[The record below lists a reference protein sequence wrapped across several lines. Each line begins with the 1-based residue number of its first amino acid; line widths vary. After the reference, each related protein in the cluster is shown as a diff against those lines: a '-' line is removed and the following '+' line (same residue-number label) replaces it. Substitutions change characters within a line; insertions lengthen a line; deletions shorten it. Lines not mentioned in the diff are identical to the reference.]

1 MKIRE
6 AQGHLFELAFNAG
19 ILTAIHQSGMKYAHM
34 DLFIDDLKRIN
45 HRGVVNKLVEIKL
58 LEGFIDAESQRI
70 WAAWGKFL
78 LLRGHLGGLGLW
90 EELMD
95 SLGFSSAS
103 SRNWE
108 LLYMQCCL
116 SDEASMRTLEK
127 KQHDR
132 YSQIL
137 SQFDITVDKVTPY
150 INKYADTGEFLKA
163 DTLILMS
170 KDGQKN
176 KEYYIICVDLS
187 AFTVENNQ
195 SSGFNSQKD
204 NDESTDEQEQFDL
217 WNLSSAS
224 SILRSLKTELRYIM
238 SKSVYH
244 KLKIDTQKGS
254 NQQLIGQHIQDYLTA
269 FSYYDKDFV
278 KLVQAAS
285 YSASFVKFLDSEN
298 RIPKDASVQVTV
310 IGYTTRGISTLN
322 VSREDFDILHLCADA
337 YKSMKRQQK
346 SDRENSIDT
355 YEQALFKMLNLIK
368 RNAIYCLSRLPNEV
382 GISRKEE
389 SIEKS
394 QTDKIYNEQKAIEKS
409 QADKLYNEQKVNKF
423 IDSLCDAN
431 VTADKTVCFSE
442 TLTNFNNPSDFLDNS
457 ITAKYHLPEP
467 IRLIDAHATIIQKH
481 LSGDY
486 RNLFLTGN
494 PGIGKTTAVVNFIRE
509 HADEGFLFFYIS
521 PRLSV
526 NEDTIHKFKDKSG
539 RFLIDDLY
547 CISTS
552 HALIAANTDQP
563 TVKYYSN
570 ANNQTFERLGVT
582 FLGAEYDIK
591 RNTNRKNLINRQS
604 SYSLRYNK
612 KSGTGVI
619 RSLCD
624 AGHVLINQGVNK
636 IAITCSTQSLRKLN
650 SGGDSLDNFER
661 LFRSV
666 TNNGDIIPELMS
678 ELSSRLKHIIVMIDE
693 VTGDNAGVE
702 WFHSMKKWLGKKLE
716 LFEPSYGFNTK
727 LIIADASLTGVD
739 VVKPHLGM
747 REAEPDK
754 IYCSF
759 IDKKQE
765 PLVVF
770 YQSFTNYSV
779 PQDNAD
785 SAIINVNSYPAKQ
798 VELTYEVFFE
808 VNKINNDGSIKIKLG
823 QSARDESLINKII
836 HHVNHP
842 DLGQLI
848 VYIQDKQRLRQLI
861 SLVKKR
867 LSRFDKNKTYL
878 EIHSQVA
885 DVETLLK
892 CKNKVQVVF
901 MTSSAARGISFPHAK
916 HIIVEL
922 PTFQIENNLMEII
935 QVIYRGRGEF
945 GEGQN
950 NDRAHKKIT
959 VYIVEKVYTNAPN
972 NQQSKIT
979 RAANLIGSLL
989 VLRAAIMTRI
999 LGAGYLGGRNIAMI
1013 PVGGK
1018 AVYSSGE
1025 TFSTRIKSLMQL
1037 LRSHQ
1042 RLHPNDQDVKL
1053 VLESLSP
1060 FFKSSEFLVQP
1071 PRTSN
1076 SSVPQQQVRNKISLL
1091 SLLELG
1097 VDFLFDQC
1105 SCMADLF
1112 DVEISPHVYMD
1123 GSLLIIPMKNQ
1134 TVTSRYSIDPYSQI
1148 RSYVTPNFRN
1158 ALKNI
1163 SQGDYSENIKNEIL
1177 FAIDFVEQLLQNEGN
1192 TQQVSDSSN
1201 FSDQYLAIPLYFL
1214 LKDEILQSSFVGDE
1228 NSPMSHDFRILLE
1241 RYVKALYPAND
1252 FLPIGD
1258 GYPNFPWVIFKSY
1271 DLAQI
1276 RRSLFKASYFLNSRS
1291 LNLLNLILSHQ

>member
-45 HRGVVNKLVEIKL
+45 HRGVVNKLVEMKL

-90 EELMD
+90 KELID
-95 SLGFSSAS
+95 SLEFSSAS
-103 SRNWE
+103 NRNWE

-127 KQHDR
+127 HQHDR

-137 SQFDITVDKVTPY
+137 SQFDITADKVTPY

-163 DTLILMS
+163 DTLMLMS
-170 KDGQKN
+170 KDGEKN
-176 KEYYIICVDLS
+176 KEYYIVCVDLS
-187 AFTVENNQ
+187 AFTVESNQ
-195 SSGFNSQKD
+195 DNEFNSQQD
-204 NDESTDEQEQFDL
+204 NDESRHEQEQFEL

-224 SILRSLKTELRYIM
+224 SILGYLKAELRYLM

-244 KLKIDTQKGS
+244 KLKIDTQKGT
-254 NQQLIGQHIQDYLTA
+254 NQQLIGQYIQDYLTA

-298 RIPKDASVQVTV
+298 RIPKDATVQVTT

-322 VSREDFDILHLCADA
+322 VSREDFHILDLCAEA
-337 YKSMKRQQK
+337 YKSMKGRQK
-346 SDRENSIDT
+346 SDRENSINT
-355 YEQALFKMLNLIK
+355 YENALLKMLNLIK
-368 RNAIYCLSRLPNEV
+368 KNAVYCLSRSLEQI
-382 GISRKEE
+382 GISGKEE
-389 SIEKS
+389 LIEKS
-394 QTDKIYNEQKAIEKS
+394 QP
-409 QADKLYNEQKVNKF
+409 DKLSHEQKVHKF
-423 IDSLCDAN
+423 VELLCDTS
-431 VTADKTVCFSE
+431 VTEDKTVCFSE
-442 TLTNFNNPSDFLDNS
+442 TLTNFNNPSDFLDTS
-457 ITAKYHLPEP
+457 ISEKYHLTEQ
-467 IRLIDAHATIIQKH
+467 ISLINAHAKIIQEH
-481 LSGDY
+481 LSGNY

-526 NEDTIHKFKDKSG
+526 NEDTINKFIDKKTG
-539 RFLIDDLY
+539 NLFADDLY
-547 CISTS
+547 CISTNY
-552 HALIAANTDQP
+552 ALINANNKQP
-563 TVKYYSN
+563 TVRYYSN
-570 ANNQTFERLGVT
+570 GNNQTFESLGVT
-582 FLGAEYDIK
+582 FHGAEYDK
-591 RNTNRKNLINRQS
+591 KWNTNRKNLINRQS
-604 SYSLRYNK
+604 RSSLGYNN

-624 AGHVLINQGVNK
+624 AGHILIKQQKNK
-636 IAITCSTQSLRKLN
+636 IVITCSTQSLRKLN

-666 TNNGDIIPELMS
+666 TNNGDVIPELMS

-716 LFEPSYGFNTK
+716 LFDPSYGFNTK
-727 LIIADASLTGVD
+727 LIIADASLTGLD
-739 VVKPHLGM
+739 VVKPHLGTK
-747 REAEPDK
+747 EAEPDK

-759 IDKKQE
+759 VDKKQE
-765 PLVVF
+765 PLEVS
-770 YQSFTNYSV
+770 YLSFGGYSA
-779 PQDNAD
+779 PPGNID

-798 VELTYEVFFE
+798 IELTYQVFFE
-808 VNKINNDGSIKIKLG
+808 VNKINDDGSIKFTPF
-823 QSARDESLINKII
+823 QSARDESLINEII
-836 HHVNHP
+836 HYVNHP
-842 DLGQLI
+842 ELGQLI
-848 VYIQDKQRLRQLI
+848 VYIQDKQRLKQLI
-861 SLVKKR
+861 YLAKKR
-867 LSRFDKNKTYL
+867 LSGFSQNETYL

-885 DVETLLK
+885 DLETLLK
-892 CKNKVQVVF
+892 CKNKARVVF
-901 MTSSAARGISFPHAK
+901 MTSSAARGISFPLAK

-922 PTFQIENNLMEII
+922 PRFQIENNLMEII

-945 GEGQN
+945 GEGKN
-950 NDRAHKKIT
+950 HNYAHKKIT
-959 VYIVEKVYTNAPN
+959 VYIIEKVFTNAPN
-972 NQQSKIT
+972 NQQSKST

-999 LGAGYLGGRNIAMI
+999 LGAGNLGGRNVAMI

-1018 AVYSSGE
+1018 AIYSSGE

-1042 RLHPNDQDVKL
+1042 RLHPDDQGIKL
-1053 VLESLSP
+1053 VFENMFTL
-1060 FFKSSEFLVQP
+1060 FKSSEFLIQP
-1071 PRTSN
+1071 PRISN
-1076 SSVPQQQVRNKISLL
+1076 SYVVQQPARKKISLL

-1105 SCMADLF
+1105 SCMAELL
-1112 DVEISPHVYMD
+1112 EIEVSPEVYMD
-1123 GSLLIIPMKNQ
+1123 GSILIIPMNNH

-1148 RSYVTPNFRN
+1148 RSNITTNFRN

-1163 SQGDYSENIKNEIL
+1163 TQGDYSENIKNEIWL
-1177 FAIDFVEQLLQNEGN
+1177 AIDFIEHLLQNEGN
-1192 TQQVSDSSN
+1192 TQQISDSSN
-1201 FSDQYLAIPLYFL
+1201 FSDQYLAIPLHFL
-1214 LKDEILQSSFVGDE
+1214 LKDEILQSSFIGDAS
-1228 NSPMSHDFRILLE
+1228 SPMSYDFRILLE
-1241 RYVKALYPAND
+1241 RYIKALYPAND
-1252 FLPIGD
+1252 FLPIGN
-1258 GYPNFPWVIFKSY
+1258 GYPDFPWVIFKSY

-1276 RRSLFKASYFLNSRS
+1276 RRSLFKANYFLNSRS
-1291 LNLLNLILSHQ
+1291 LNLLNLILSRQ

>member
-45 HRGVVNKLVEIKL
+45 HRGVVNKLVEMKL

-90 EELMD
+90 KELMD
-95 SLGFSSAS
+95 SLEFSSAS
-103 SRNWE
+103 NRNWE

-127 KQHDR
+127 HQYDR

-137 SQFDITVDKVTPY
+137 SQFDITADKVTPY

-163 DTLILMS
+163 DTLMLMS
-170 KDGQKN
+170 KDGEKN

-195 SSGFNSQKD
+195 DNELNSQKD
-204 NDESTDEQEQFDL
+204 NDESRHEQEQLEL
-217 WNLSSAS
+217 WNLSTAS
-224 SILRSLKTELRYIM
+224 SILGYLKAELRYLM

-244 KLKIDTQKGS
+244 QLKIDTQKGT
-254 NQQLIGQHIQDYLTA
+254 NQQLIGQYIQDYLTA

-298 RIPKDASVQVTV
+298 RIPKDATVQVTT

-322 VSREDFDILHLCADA
+322 VSREDFHILDLCAEA
-337 YKSMKRQQK
+337 YKSMKGRQK
-346 SDRENSIDT
+346 SDRENSINT
-355 YEQALFKMLNLIK
+355 YENALFKMLNLIK
-368 RNAIYCLSRLPNEV
+368 KNAVYCLSHSLEQVR
-382 GISRKEE
+382 ISVKEE
-389 SIEKS
+389 LIEKS
-394 QTDKIYNEQKAIEKS
+394 QP
-409 QADKLYNEQKVNKF
+409 DKLSHEQKVHKF
-423 IDSLCDAN
+423 VDSLCDTN
-431 VTADKTVCFSE
+431 VTEDKTVRFSE
-442 TLTNFNNPSDFLDNS
+442 TLTNFNNPSDFLDTS
-457 ITAKYHLPEP
+457 ISEKYHLTEQ
-467 IRLIDAHATIIQKH
+467 ISLINAHAKIIQEH
-481 LSGDY
+481 LSGNY

-494 PGIGKTTAVVNFIRE
+494 PGIGKTTAVVNFIRK

-526 NEDTIHKFKDKSG
+526 NEDTINKFIDEKTG
-539 RFLIDDLY
+539 NLFADDLY

-552 HALIAANTDQP
+552 HALIATNNNQP
-563 TVKYYSN
+563 TVRYYSN
-570 ANNQTFERLGVT
+570 GNNQTFESLGVT
-582 FLGAEYDIK
+582 FHGAEYDKK
-591 RNTNRKNLINRQS
+591 RNTNRKNLINRHSRS
-604 SYSLRYNK
+604 SLGYNN

-624 AGHVLINQGVNK
+624 AGHILIKQQKNK
-636 IAITCSTQSLRKLN
+636 IVITCSTQSLRKLN

-666 TNNGDIIPELMS
+666 TNNGDVIPELMS

-716 LFEPSYGFNTK
+716 LFDPSYGFNTK
-727 LIIADASLTGVD
+727 LIIADASLTGLD
-739 VVKPHLGM
+739 VVKPHLGTK
-747 REAEPDK
+747 EAEPDK
-754 IYCSF
+754 IYCYF
-759 IDKKQE
+759 VDKKQE
-765 PLVVF
+765 PLEVS
-770 YQSFTNYSV
+770 YLSFGGYSALPGNV
-779 PQDNAD
+779 D
-785 SAIINVNSYPAKQ
+785 SAVINVNSYPAKQ
-798 VELTYEVFFE
+798 IELTYQVFFE
-808 VNKINNDGSIKIKLG
+808 VNKINDDGSIKFTPG
-823 QSARDESLINKII
+823 QSARDESLINEII
-836 HHVNHP
+836 HYVNHP
-842 DLGQLI
+842 ELGQLI

-867 LSRFDKNKTYL
+867 LFGFEKNDIYL

-885 DVETLLK
+885 DLEMLLK
-892 CKNKVQVVF
+892 RKNQVRVVF
-901 MTSSAARGISFPHAK
+901 MTSSAARGISFPLAK

-922 PTFQIENNLMEII
+922 PRFQIENNLMEII

-959 VYIVEKVYTNAPN
+959 VYIIEKVFTNAPN
-972 NQQSKIT
+972 NQQSKST

-999 LGAGYLGGRNIAMI
+999 LGAGNLGGHNVAMI

-1018 AVYSSGE
+1018 AIYSSGE

-1042 RLHPNDQDVKL
+1042 RLHPDDQDIKL
-1053 VLESLSP
+1053 VCENLFTL
-1060 FFKSSEFLVQP
+1060 FKSSEFLIQS
-1071 PRTSN
+1071 PRISN
-1076 SSVPQQQVRNKISLL
+1076 SSVVQQPARKKISLL

-1105 SCMADLF
+1105 SCMAELLEI
-1112 DVEISPHVYMD
+1112 EISPQVYMD
-1123 GSLLIIPMKNQ
+1123 GSLLIIPMNNH

-1148 RSYVTPNFRN
+1148 RSYITANFRN

-1177 FAIDFVEQLLQNEGN
+1177 FAIDFIEHLLQNEGN
-1192 TQQVSDSSN
+1192 TQQISDSSN
-1201 FSDQYLAIPLYFL
+1201 FSDQYLAIPIHFL
-1214 LKDEILQSSFVGDE
+1214 LKDEILQSSFIGDA
-1228 NSPMSHDFRILLE
+1228 NSLMSYDFRILLE
-1241 RYVKALYPAND
+1241 RYIKALYPAND
-1252 FLPIGD
+1252 FLPIGN
-1258 GYPNFPWVIFKSY
+1258 GYPDFPWVIFKSY

-1276 RRSLFKASYFLNSRS
+1276 RRSLFKANYFLNSRS
-1291 LNLLNLILSHQ
+1291 LNLLNLILSANS

>member
-45 HRGVVNKLVEIKL
+45 HRGVVNKLVEMKL

-70 WAAWGKFL
+70 WAAWAKFL

-90 EELMD
+90 KELMD
-95 SLGFSSAS
+95 SLEFSSAS
-103 SRNWE
+103 NRNWE

-127 KQHDR
+127 HQHDR

-137 SQFDITVDKVTPY
+137 SQFDITADKVTPY

-163 DTLILMS
+163 DTLMLMS
-170 KDGQKN
+170 KDGEKN

-195 SSGFNSQKD
+195 DNELNSQKD
-204 NDESTDEQEQFDL
+204 NDESRHEQEQLEL
-217 WNLSSAS
+217 WNLSTAS
-224 SILRSLKTELRYIM
+224 SILGYLKAELRYLM

-244 KLKIDTQKGS
+244 QLKIDTQKGT
-254 NQQLIGQHIQDYLTA
+254 NQQLIGQYIQDYLTA

-298 RIPKDASVQVTV
+298 RIPKDATVQVTT

-322 VSREDFDILHLCADA
+322 VSREDFHILDLCAEA
-337 YKSMKRQQK
+337 YKSMKGRQK
-346 SDRENSIDT
+346 SDRENSINT
-355 YEQALFKMLNLIK
+355 YENALFKMLNLIK
-368 RNAIYCLSRLPNEV
+368 KNAVYCLSRSLEQV
-382 GISRKEE
+382 EISVKEE
-389 SIEKS
+389 LIEKS
-394 QTDKIYNEQKAIEKS
+394 QP
-409 QADKLYNEQKVNKF
+409 DKLSHEQKVHKF
-423 IDSLCDAN
+423 VDSLCDTN
-431 VTADKTVCFSE
+431 VTEDKTVCFTE
-442 TLTNFNNPSDFLDNS
+442 TLTNFNNPSDFLDTS
-457 ITAKYHLPEP
+457 ISEKYHLTEQ
-467 IRLIDAHATIIQKH
+467 ISLINAHAKIIQEH
-481 LSGDY
+481 LSGNY

-526 NEDTIHKFKDKSG
+526 NEDTINKFIDTKTG
-539 RFLIDDLY
+539 NLFADDLY

-552 HALIAANTDQP
+552 HALIATNNNQP
-563 TVKYYSN
+563 TVRYYSN
-570 ANNQTFERLGVT
+570 GNNQTFESLGVT
-582 FLGAEYDIK
+582 FHGAEYDKK

-604 SYSLRYNK
+604 RSSLGYNN

-624 AGHVLINQGVNK
+624 AGHILIKQQKNK
-636 IAITCSTQSLRKLN
+636 IVITCSTQSLRKLN

-666 TNNGDIIPELMS
+666 TNNGDVIPELMS

-716 LFEPSYGFNTK
+716 LFDPSYGFNTK
-727 LIIADASLTGVD
+727 LIIADASLTGLD
-739 VVKPHLGM
+739 VVKPHLGTK
-747 REAEPDK
+747 EAEPDK
-754 IYCSF
+754 IYCYF
-759 IDKKQE
+759 VDKKQE
-765 PLVVF
+765 PLEVS
-770 YQSFTNYSV
+770 YLSFGGYSAPPGNV
-779 PQDNAD
+779 D
-785 SAIINVNSYPAKQ
+785 SAVINVNSYPAKQ
-798 VELTYEVFFE
+798 IELTYQVFFE
-808 VNKINNDGSIKIKLG
+808 VNKINDDGSIKFTPG
-823 QSARDESLINKII
+823 QSARDESLINEII
-836 HHVNHP
+836 HYVNHP
-842 DLGQLI
+842 ELGQLI

-867 LSRFDKNKTYL
+867 LFGFEKNEIYL

-885 DVETLLK
+885 DLEMLLK
-892 CKNKVQVVF
+892 RKNQVRVVF
-901 MTSSAARGISFPHAK
+901 MTSSAARGISFPLAK

-922 PTFQIENNLMEII
+922 PRFQIENNLMEII

-950 NDRAHKKIT
+950 HDRAHKKIT
-959 VYIVEKVYTNAPN
+959 VYIIEKVFTNAPN
-972 NQQSKIT
+972 NQQSKST

-999 LGAGYLGGRNIAMI
+999 LGAGNLGGHNVAMI

-1018 AVYSSGE
+1018 AIYSSGE

-1042 RLHPNDQDVKL
+1042 RLHPDDQDIKL
-1053 VLESLSP
+1053 VFENLFTL
-1060 FFKSSEFLVQP
+1060 FKSSEFLIQS
-1071 PRTSN
+1071 PRISN
-1076 SSVPQQQVRNKISLL
+1076 SSVVQQPARKKISLL

-1105 SCMADLF
+1105 SCMAELLEI
-1112 DVEISPHVYMD
+1112 EISPQVYMD
-1123 GSLLIIPMKNQ
+1123 GSLLIIPMNNH

-1148 RSYVTPNFRN
+1148 RSYITTNFRN

-1177 FAIDFVEQLLQNEGN
+1177 FAIDFIEHLLQNEGN
-1192 TQQVSDSSN
+1192 TQQISDSSN
-1201 FSDQYLAIPLYFL
+1201 FSDQYLAIPLHFL
-1214 LKDEILQSSFVGDE
+1214 LKDEILQSSFIGDA
-1228 NSPMSHDFRILLE
+1228 NSPMSSDFRILLE
-1241 RYVKALYPAND
+1241 RYIKALYPAND
-1252 FLPIGD
+1252 FLPIGN
-1258 GYPNFPWVIFKSY
+1258 GYPDFPWVIFKSY

-1276 RRSLFKASYFLNSRS
+1276 RRSLFKANYFLNSRS
-1291 LNLLNLILSHQ
+1291 LNLLNLILSANG

>member
-45 HRGVVNKLVEIKL
+45 HRGVVNKLVEMKL

-90 EELMD
+90 KELMD
-95 SLGFSSAS
+95 SLEFSSAS
-103 SRNWE
+103 NRNWE

-127 KQHDR
+127 HQHDR

-137 SQFDITVDKVTPY
+137 SQFDITADKVTPY

-163 DTLILMS
+163 DTLMLMS
-170 KDGQKN
+170 KDGEKN

-187 AFTVENNQ
+187 ALTVENNQ
-195 SSGFNSQKD
+195 DNELNSQKD
-204 NDESTDEQEQFDL
+204 NDESRHEQEQFEL

-224 SILRSLKTELRYIM
+224 SILGYLKAELRYLM

-244 KLKIDTQKGS
+244 QLKIDTQKGT
-254 NQQLIGQHIQDYLTA
+254 NQQLIGQYIQDYLTA

-298 RIPKDASVQVTV
+298 RIPKDATVQVTT

-322 VSREDFDILHLCADA
+322 VSREDFHILDLCAEA
-337 YKSMKRQQK
+337 YKSMKGRQK
-346 SDRENSIDT
+346 SDRENSINT
-355 YEQALFKMLNLIK
+355 YENALFKMLNLIK
-368 RNAIYCLSRLPNEV
+368 KNAVYCLSRSLEQV
-382 GISRKEE
+382 GISVKEE
-389 SIEKS
+389 LIEKS
-394 QTDKIYNEQKAIEKS
+394 QP
-409 QADKLYNEQKVNKF
+409 DKLSHEQKVHKF
-423 IDSLCDAN
+423 VDSLCDTN
-431 VTADKTVCFSE
+431 VKEDKTVCFSE
-442 TLTNFNNPSDFLDNS
+442 TLTNFNNPSDFLDTS
-457 ITAKYHLPEP
+457 ISEKYHLTEQ
-467 IRLIDAHATIIQKH
+467 ISLINAHAKIIQEH
-481 LSGDY
+481 LLGNY

-494 PGIGKTTAVVNFIRE
+494 PGIGKTTAVVNFIRD

-526 NEDTIHKFKDKSG
+526 NEDTINKFIDTKTG
-539 RFLIDDLY
+539 NLFADDLY

-552 HALIAANTDQP
+552 HALIATNNNQP
-563 TVKYYSN
+563 TVRYYSN
-570 ANNQTFERLGVT
+570 GNNQTFESLGVT
-582 FLGAEYDIK
+582 FHGAEYDKK

-604 SYSLRYNK
+604 RSSLGYNN

-624 AGHVLINQGVNK
+624 AGHILIKQQKNK
-636 IAITCSTQSLRKLN
+636 IVITCSTQSLRKLN

-666 TNNGDIIPELMS
+666 TNNGDVIPELMS

-716 LFEPSYGFNTK
+716 LFDPSYGFNTK
-727 LIIADASLTGVD
+727 LIIADASLTGLD
-739 VVKPHLGM
+739 VVKPHLGTK
-747 REAEPDK
+747 EAEPDK

-759 IDKKQE
+759 VDKKQE
-765 PLVVF
+765 PLEVS
-770 YQSFTNYSV
+770 YLSFGGYSAPPGNV
-779 PQDNAD
+779 D
-785 SAIINVNSYPAKQ
+785 SAVINVNSYPAKQ
-798 VELTYEVFFE
+798 IELTYQVFFE
-808 VNKINNDGSIKIKLG
+808 VNKINDDGSIKFTHG
-823 QSARDESLINKII
+823 QSARDESLINEII
-836 HHVNHP
+836 HYVNHP
-842 DLGQLI
+842 ELGQLI

-867 LSRFDKNKTYL
+867 LFGFEKNEIYL

-885 DVETLLK
+885 DLEMLLK
-892 CKNKVQVVF
+892 RKNQVRVVF
-901 MTSSAARGISFPHAK
+901 MTSSAARGISFPLAK

-922 PTFQIENNLMEII
+922 PRFQIENNLMEII

-959 VYIVEKVYTNAPN
+959 VYIIEKVFTNAPN
-972 NQQSKIT
+972 NQQSKST

-999 LGAGYLGGRNIAMI
+999 LGAGNLGGHNVAMI

-1018 AVYSSGE
+1018 AIYSSGE

-1042 RLHPNDQDVKL
+1042 RLHPDDQDIKL
-1053 VLESLSP
+1053 VCENLFTL
-1060 FFKSSEFLVQP
+1060 FKSSEFLIQS
-1071 PRTSN
+1071 PRISN
-1076 SSVPQQQVRNKISLL
+1076 SSVVQQPARKKISLL

-1097 VDFLFDQC
+1097 VDFFFDQC
-1105 SCMADLF
+1105 SCMAELLEI
-1112 DVEISPHVYMD
+1112 EISPQVYME
-1123 GSLLIIPMKNQ
+1123 GSLLIIPMNNH

-1148 RSYVTPNFRN
+1148 RSYITTNFRN

-1177 FAIDFVEQLLQNEGN
+1177 FAIDFIEHLLQNEGN
-1192 TQQVSDSSN
+1192 TQQISDSSN
-1201 FSDQYLAIPLYFL
+1201 FSDQYLAIPLHFL
-1214 LKDEILQSSFVGDE
+1214 LKDEILQSSFIGDA
-1228 NSPMSHDFRILLE
+1228 NSPMSSDFRILLE
-1241 RYVKALYPAND
+1241 RYIKALYPAND
-1252 FLPIGD
+1252 FLPIGN
-1258 GYPNFPWVIFKSY
+1258 GYPDFPWVIFKSY

-1276 RRSLFKASYFLNSRS
+1276 RRSLFKANYFLNSRS
-1291 LNLLNLILSHQ
+1291 LNILNLILSANN